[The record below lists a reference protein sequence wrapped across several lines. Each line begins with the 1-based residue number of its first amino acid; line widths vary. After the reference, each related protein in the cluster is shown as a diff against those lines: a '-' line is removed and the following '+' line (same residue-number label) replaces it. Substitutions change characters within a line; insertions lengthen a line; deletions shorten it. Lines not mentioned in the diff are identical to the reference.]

1 MREFTH
7 KDVSIPKTLKSSS
20 KLDTV
25 SLTVSFNRR
34 RHCLVRTVT
43 ARMSSFC
50 SLA

>member
-25 SLTVSFNRR
+25 SLTSR
-34 RHCLVRTVT
+34 LTV
-43 ARMSSFC
+43 AGIV
-50 SLA
+50 